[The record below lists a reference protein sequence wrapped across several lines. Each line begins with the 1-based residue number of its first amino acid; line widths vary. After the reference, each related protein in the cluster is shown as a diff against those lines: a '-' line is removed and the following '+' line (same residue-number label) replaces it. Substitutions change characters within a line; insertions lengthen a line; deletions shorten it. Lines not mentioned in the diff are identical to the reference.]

1 MVRLLVALAIAAAGV
16 APAAAQAPPPI
27 QAPATETPEGGAA
40 QAAASPIAAA
50 PQAQEDTR
58 EAEIIRAR
66 LLSRLGRTEEALA
79 AFAALLVKYP
89 DDHALRA
96 DHVELLL
103 DAGFTDR
110 AEADLTPLLRA
121 DPRSARVR
129 RLQARLEID
138 RGAPQRAAEILA
150 ALVEESPDDIG
161 LRADLASA
169 RLAAGRWARALSVY
183 SDLLERSPD
192 NEDWRAAHRDLLAGY
207 APRLLYSHL
216 SLYQQ
221 QASHHVD
228 EVTWKGWVGEQWW
241 VRAGTRYG
249 QYHQQASSGNPAFT
263 EHIVT
268 PLVEV
273 GFQATRRLLL
283 RAGLEEPVRHE
294 TAQTTLRLGGAFD
307 DGRLVTMTLDA
318 AVHEIVTNPVVA
330 IPLRGTRDRVT
341 LDLSRRLTDRVV
353 GFAHYEYRHYR
364 ASGEELGHAWE
375 AAGRAE
381 VALWRSQLL
390 QVNLIPQLFFEEYTP
405 DAGSPLRDQIAFIR
419 RRDMLGMGLLIG
431 WEVLPGLRVQV
442 GSTGH
447 RDFHRAATSWE
458 ALGEVRWRIRRWVE
472 MRVLYNRNTD
482 GSLLGGT
489 EQLFTAN
496 LEILY

>member
-16 APAAAQAPPPI
+16 APASAQAPPPL
-27 QAPATETPEGGAA
+27 QAPAIETPEGGAA
-40 QAAASPIAAA
+40 QAAASPIAPA

-110 AEADLTPLLRA
+110 AEADLARLLLV
-121 DPRSARVR
+121 DPGSARVR

-169 RLAAGRWARALSVY
+169 RLAAGRWAQALSVY

-249 QYHQQASSGNPAFT
+249 QYHQQASFGNPAFT

-307 DGRLVTMTLDA
+307 DGRLATMTLDA
-318 AVHEIVTNPVVA
+318 AVHEI
-330 IPLRGTRDRVT
+330 G
-341 LDLSRRLTDRVV
+341 
-353 GFAHYEYRHYR
+353 R
-364 ASGEELGHAWE
+364 ASCRE
-375 AAGRAE
+375 
-381 VALWRSQLL
+381 
-390 QVNLIPQLFFEEYTP
+390 
-405 DAGSPLRDQIAFIR
+405 
-419 RRDMLGMGLLIG
+419 
-431 WEVLPGLRVQV
+431 RV
-442 GSTGH
+442 
-447 RDFHRAATSWE
+447 
-458 ALGEVRWRIRRWVE
+458 
-472 MRVLYNRNTD
+472 
-482 GSLLGGT
+482 
-489 EQLFTAN
+489 
-496 LEILY
+496 

>member
-16 APAAAQAPPPI
+16 APAAAQAPSAQPAPP
-27 QAPATETPEGGAA
+27 AREE
-40 QAAASPIAAA
+40 
-50 PQAQEDTR
+50 TR

-79 AFAALLVKYP
+79 AFGILLAKYP
-89 DDHALRA
+89 DDQALRA
-96 DHVELLL
+96 DHVEFLL
-103 DAGFTDR
+103 DSGFTDR
-110 AEADLTPLLRA
+110 AEGELGRLLLS

-129 RLQARLEID
+129 RLQARLELE
-138 RGAPQRAAEILA
+138 RGAPSRAADILA
-150 ALVEESPDDIG
+150 ALVEESPDDLG

-169 RLAAGRWARALSVY
+169 RVAAGRWAQALSIY

-192 NEDWRAAHRDLLAGY
+192 HDDWRAAHRDLLAGY
-207 APRLLYSHL
+207 SPRLQYSHL

-228 EVTWKGWVGEQWW
+228 EFTWKAWVAQQWW

-249 QYHQQASSGNPAFT
+249 HYHQQASSGEPAFN
-263 EHIVT
+263 EYIVT

-283 RAGLEEPVRHE
+283 RAGLEEPIRHE

-307 DGRLVTMTLDA
+307 DGRLLTLTLDA

-330 IPLRGTRDRVT
+330 IPLRGTRDRAT
-341 LDLSRRLTDRVV
+341 LDLSRRLTDRAVV
-353 GFAHYEYRHYR
+353 FAHYEYRNYR
-364 ASGEELGHAWE
+364 ASGEELGHTWE
-375 AAGRAE
+375 GGGRAE
-381 VALWRSQLL
+381 VALWHEHPL
-390 QVNLIPQLFFEEYTP
+390 QVTLAPQLFFEEYTP
-405 DAGSPLRDQIAFIR
+405 VAGSPLREQIGFIR

-431 WEVLPGLRVQV
+431 WEVLQGLRVQV

-447 RDFHRAATSWE
+447 RDLHRQVSSWE

-482 GSLLGGT
+482 GGLLGGT